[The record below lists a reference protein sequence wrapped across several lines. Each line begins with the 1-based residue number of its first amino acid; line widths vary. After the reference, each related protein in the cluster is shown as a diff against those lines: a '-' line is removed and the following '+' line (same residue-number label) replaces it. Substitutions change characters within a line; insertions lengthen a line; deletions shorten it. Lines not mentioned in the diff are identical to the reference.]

1 MAAKIESKASDMSMG
16 GRREDVQDMLG
27 VACNSPHVSW
37 VQHAPSS
44 YEGGRRGKGSYDFH
58 MEWRED
64 RIMGNLVRRLLELAE

>member
-1 MAAKIESKASDMSMG
+1 MAKRVSKASDMSMG

-44 YEGGRRGKGSYDFH
+44 YEERRAKGRL
-58 MEWRED
+58 
-64 RIMGNLVRRLLELAE
+64 I

>member
-1 MAAKIESKASDMSMG
+1 MTAKIESKASDMSMG
-16 GRREDVQDMLG
+16 GRGEDVQDMLG

-44 YEGGRRGKGSYDFH
+44 YEEGRGKGSYDFH

-64 RIMGNLVRRLLELAE
+64 QLWGNLARRLLE